1 MSPQHDIFTN
11 AIEHFSAEQ
20 EDVRSAASF
29 AAGEK
34 PNAKIIRTYTYSST
48 GNIAIGN
55 LHQFLPAIVKMVQ
68 SDAKKRLLSLH
79 ALKEVI
85 YTSISF
91 SAPTDRHQMTRLSHT
106 APIIN

>member
-1 MSPQHDIFTN
+1 MSPQPEVFNN

-20 EDVRSAASF
+20 EDIRSAASF
-29 AAGEK
+29 AA
-34 PNAKIIRTYTYSST
+34 

-79 ALKEVI
+79 ALKEARNFQSSLIVMF
-85 YTSISF
+85 IS
-91 SAPTDRHQMTRLSHT
+91 LL
-106 APIIN
+106 